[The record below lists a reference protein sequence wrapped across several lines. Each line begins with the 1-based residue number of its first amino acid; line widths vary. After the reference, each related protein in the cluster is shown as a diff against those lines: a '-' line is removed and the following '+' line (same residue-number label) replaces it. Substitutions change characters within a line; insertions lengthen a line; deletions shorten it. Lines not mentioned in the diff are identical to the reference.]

1 MHTRS
6 FIVLTTDIGRNHG
19 SGIERE
25 SHCKQFFNSQAF
37 VSGLAA
43 VGAGLALG
51 ACGGQQ
57 NSSIA
62 NTPAATTSSAPLSDT
77 EQKVD
82 DVWNVTF
89 NNAYPHGNEGMGCV
103 ALAMHNGEVIFQ
115 KAYGY
120 VHYYEPDYDAEGS
133 TYANPTYKKMDNPV
147 PMDTDTLFDL
157 ASVTKVMATTQSI
170 MVLVN
175 QKKLS
180 VDDKVADYL
189 PGFEQNDKGD
199 ITIAQLLTH
208 SSILPQWEPTYLY
221 CTTKAEQLEYIKQ
234 LSLNPEY
241 KTDGSEPMY
250 SDFSFMTL
258 GFIVEAV
265 TNQPMDQFVLENVY
279 TPLGMASTGYRP
291 LDRGMDPTKIA
302 ATSLGNPLRISHG
315 RREGLSRRWL

>member
-1 MHTRS
+1 M
-6 FIVLTTDIGRNHG
+6 
-19 SGIERE
+19 
-25 SHCKQFFNSQAF
+25 
-37 VSGLAA
+37 
-43 VGAGLALG
+43 
-51 ACGGQQ
+51 
-57 NSSIA
+57 
-62 NTPAATTSSAPLSDT
+62 
-77 EQKVD
+77 
-82 DVWNVTF
+82 WNVTF

-175 QKKLS
+175 RKKLS

-291 LDRGMDPTKIA
+291 LGRGMDPTKIA

-315 RREGLSRRWL
+315 RREGLSRRWLGLHKGCRGLREV